1 MVRAY
6 PTTTAHPRPG
16 GRRRDGER
24 SLNGRPG
31 RTATG
36 SLFGDGDGDDL
47 DRDGV
52 GVPRS
57 HRKPFGLRDDRLED
71 VRGRVQVGAA
81 RGWWSTLV

>member
-1 MVRAY
+1 M
-6 PTTTAHPRPG
+6 
-16 GRRRDGER
+16 
-24 SLNGRPG
+24 
-31 RTATG
+31 G
-36 SLFGDGDGDDL
+36 SLFGDGDDL